1 MRREFGIIA
10 REPCISLNPVTK
22 TRSCSG
28 QYSLSLQSKC
38 RLVHWADT
46 LLKLTPLYCVS
57 LNLQMR
63 RAISNTSEISIQ
75 MSLVLT
81 LVLTHPCQSTRIQYL
96 LVWQHCSQ
104 AEMGT
109 TYLALMEVNQH
120 LSYLHI
126 IYLLW
131 VIQGTV
137 FALKH
142 RSLKFFLIL
151 LHLLAVKVKNID
163 KEETLPQF
171 LYQLHQ
177 DVYTFFCNYISRK
190 SSSAVNSKELGTT
203 EMVGYKIRAPLQTWL
218 YCPT

>member
-137 FALKH
+137 FALN
-142 RSLKFFLIL
+142 RSLKFFLIPL
-151 LHLLAVKVKNID
+151 YLLAVKVK
-163 KEETLPQF
+163 K
-171 LYQLHQ
+171 H
-177 DVYTFFCNYISRK
+177 
-190 SSSAVNSKELGTT
+190 
-203 EMVGYKIRAPLQTWL
+203 W
-218 YCPT
+218 